1 MRPKFIIFFIA
12 AIVLCFT
19 FRGFQ
24 IHNVM
29 YEVFSDGYTA
39 NQPICEIK
47 PVIEEKMGV
56 LEGLF
61 CKLAALVG
69 VLALCTSFTKQ
80 CR

>member
-1 MRPKFIIFFIA
+1 MKPKFIVYFIE
-12 AIVLCFT
+12 AIVLCFA

-24 IHNVM
+24 IHTEM
-29 YEVFSDGYTA
+29 YEVFANGYTA

-61 CKLAALVG
+61 CKLTALVG
-69 VLALCTSFTKQ
+69 VLALCASFSKR
-80 CR
+80 CA